1 MCLPVAGVAAVA
13 GVLQGVVGFIGQ
25 QQQYQ
30 AEQKAY
36 DTNVRNTQTA
46 TFDRYDAINTRVAQE
61 NAAKSQELQQANI
74 QGAQARASARTAAV
88 ESHVAGPSV
97 VNVLSDM
104 YASEGRF
111 VRATNVNF
119 DYTRDYFKGEGAAA
133 RASGQSQINSM
144 PHPTPPNP
152 LAAVL
157 NIFGQ
162 AVQGYANAQQPP
174 IDPEI
179 A

>member
-1 MCLPVAGVAAVA
+1 
-13 GVLQGVVGFIGQ
+13 
-25 QQQYQ
+25 
-30 AEQKAY
+30 
-36 DTNVRNTQTA
+36 
-46 TFDRYDAINTRVAQE
+46 
-61 NAAKSQELQQANI
+61 
-74 QGAQARASARTAAV
+74 
-88 ESHVAGPSV
+88 V

-119 DYTRDYFKGEGAAA
+119 DYTRSYFKGEGAAA

-144 PHPTPPNP
+144 PQPTPPNP